1 MKSKLFLAV
10 MLTAVL
16 FGVRPASS
24 VNPGE
29 ILGGIGDALDV
40 LQAFTIGDKEEIAIG
55 SQIHPSLLAQMGGA
69 HPDQKLQSYVN
80 QIGQRLVK
88 ASTRSN
94 IPYHFTVVNTAQVN
108 AFAIPGGYVY
118 ITKGILQMMRDEAEL
133 ASVVGHEIGHVV
145 ARHGVK
151 KIRTVVVAQKAVKHV
166 SRLGEAAITQLTNLF
181 ANLWITGYGRE
192 NELEADH
199 LGLHMANNIDYDP
212 NGALRLFKHFL
223 ALEGKGHGGLLNVM
237 FASHPPTKKRVD
249 LAEKE
254 IKTLG
259 KKGNKVNAGQYMAV
273 RNRLGR

>member
-10 MLTAVL
+10 MLAAVL
-16 FGVRPASS
+16 LGGRPASS

-29 ILGGIGDALDV
+29 IIRGVGDVLDV
-40 LQAFTIGDKEEIAIG
+40 VQAFTIGDKQEVAIG

-69 HPDQKLQSYVN
+69 HPDEKLQNYVN
-80 QIGQRLVK
+80 HIGQRLVK
-88 ASTRSN
+88 ASSRSH

-151 KIRTVVVAQKAVKHV
+151 KIRTVVVAGKAVKHV
-166 SRLGEAAITQLTNLF
+166 NRLGEAVVTQLTKLF

-192 NELEADH
+192 NELEADR
-199 LGLHMANNIDYDP
+199 LGLHMANNIGYDP
-212 NGALRLFKHFL
+212 NGAIRLFKHFQ
-223 ALEGKGHGGLLNVM
+223 AMEGKGHGGLLAGM
-237 FASHPPTKKRVD
+237 FASHPPTKKRID

-254 IKTLG
+254 IKTLTR
-259 KKGNKVNAGQYMAV
+259 KGTKVNAGPYMAV

>member
-1 MKSKLFLAV
+1 MKKIFLATV
-10 MLTAVL
+10 LAAVL
-16 FGVRPASS
+16 CTVRPAAS

-29 ILGGIGDALDV
+29 ILEGVGDVIDIAV
-40 LQAFTIGDKEEIAIG
+40 AFSIGDKEEIAIG
-55 SQIHPSLLAQMGGA
+55 SQIHPSLLARMGGEL
-69 HPDQKLQSYVN
+69 PDSKLQNYVN

-88 ASTRSN
+88 ASSRSH
-94 IPYHFTVVNTAQVN
+94 IPYHFTVVNTPQVN

-151 KIRTVVVAQKAVKHV
+151 RIRTVVVAQKAVKQV
-166 SRLGEAAITQLTNLF
+166 NRLGQVAVTELTNLF

-192 NELEADH
+192 NELEADR
-199 LGLHMANNIDYDP
+199 LGLHMANNSSYDP
-212 NGALRLFKHFL
+212 NGAIRLFKHFL
-223 ALEGKGHGGLLNVM
+223 AMEGKGHGSLLGPM
-237 FASHPPTKKRVD
+237 FSSHPPTKKRID

-254 IKTLG
+254 IKTLA
-259 KKGNKVNAGQYMAV
+259 KKGTKVNAGQYTAM